1 MTIGIIYLN
10 VSVAINYHR
19 YKPPML
25 RYYCDPEFRNPEFKT
40 GRSGHIVQTH
50 LRYCSFEQSDLGLH
64 CLLQNLHLWCHYF
77 IVEI

>member
-10 VSVAINYHR
+10 VSVAINHHR

-25 RYYCDPEFRNPEFKT
+25 RYYRDPEFRT

-50 LRYCSFEQSDLGLH
+50 FRYCSFEQSDLGLH
-64 CLLQNLHLWCHYF
+64 CLLLNLHLWCHYF